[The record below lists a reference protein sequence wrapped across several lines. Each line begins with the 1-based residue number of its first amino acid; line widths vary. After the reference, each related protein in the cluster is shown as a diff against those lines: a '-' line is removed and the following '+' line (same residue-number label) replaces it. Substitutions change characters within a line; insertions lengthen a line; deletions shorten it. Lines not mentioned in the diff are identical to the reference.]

1 MQFAHQFRNQSQY
14 LASVIVPTF
23 NRAFLLDATLRSLTK
38 QDLKSSDYEVIVCD
52 DGSTDH
58 SYELFK
64 SIATGPFAHWKYV
77 FYPDRGYHPTRARNM
92 GIRLAEG
99 RLSIFLDCGNLATS
113 SLVRGH
119 VEAAGDDP
127 KRAVIGYIY
136 NYGDSGVYDD
146 ESISIID
153 TNDIDKTV
161 ADISTRT
168 SRLLYDTRERFYR
181 PCEDDISRYALDWGL
196 YWTGNCS
203 APTEAAIS
211 VGGFDEQFTTW
222 GCDDTDLGVALK
234 TAGIQFILSR
244 EAAAVQYPHAK
255 DYSKRRISAAA
266 NSITRFRNFPRPDTK
281 ALAEGGD
288 LEAMILGSLSET
300 PRVRAN
306 TG

>member
-1 MQFAHQFRNQSQY
+1 MKFEHKFRSQSQY
-14 LASVIVPTF
+14 LASIIVPTF

-38 QDLKSSDYEVIVCD
+38 QDIDPADYEVVVCD
-52 DGSTDH
+52 DGSTDN

-64 SIATGPFAHWKYV
+64 SIAIGPYAHWKYV

-113 SLVRGH
+113 ALVRGH
-119 VEAAGDDP
+119 VEATGDAP
-127 KRAVIGYIY
+127 KAVIGYIY
-136 NYGDSGVYDD
+136 NYGDNGVYDD
-146 ESISIID
+146 ESITIID

-168 SRLLYDTRERFYR
+168 SRLLYDTRERFYG
-181 PCEDDISRYALDWGL
+181 PCENDISRYALDWGL

-203 APTEAAIS
+203 APTAAAIS
-211 VGGFDEQFTTW
+211 VGGFDEQLTSW
-222 GCDDTDLGVALK
+222 GCDDTDFGLALK
-234 TAGIQFILSR
+234 TAGIQFTLSR
-244 EAAAVQYPHAK
+244 KAAAVQYPHEK

-266 NSITRFRNFPRPDTK
+266 NSVIRFNNFPRPDTK
-281 ALAEGGD
+281 ALANGGD
-288 LEAMILGSLSET
+288 LEAMILGSLSEA
-300 PRVRAN
+300 PRSPAG

>member
-1 MQFAHQFRNQSQY
+1 MKFEHKFRSQSQY

-38 QDLKSSDYEVIVCD
+38 QDINPADYEVVVCD
-52 DGSTDH
+52 DGSTDN

-64 SIATGPFAHWKYV
+64 SIATGAYAHWKYV

-113 SLVRGH
+113 ALVRGH
-119 VEAAGDDP
+119 VEAAGDAQ
-127 KRAVIGYIY
+127 KAVIGYIY
-136 NYGDSGVYDD
+136 NYGDNGVYDD
-146 ESISIID
+146 ESITIID

-168 SRLLYDTRERFYR
+168 SRLLYDTRERFYG
-181 PCEDDISRYALDWGL
+181 PCEEDISRYALDWGL

-203 APTEAAIS
+203 APTAAAIS
-211 VGGFDEQFTTW
+211 AGGFDEQLTSW
-222 GCDDTDLGVALK
+222 GCDDTDFGLALK
-234 TAGIQFILSR
+234 TAGIQFTLNR
-244 EAAAVQYPHAK
+244 EAAAVQYPHEK

-266 NSITRFRNFPRPDTK
+266 NSVIRFNNFPRPDTK
-281 ALAEGGD
+281 ALANGAD
-288 LEAMILGSLSET
+288 LEAMILGSLSEA
-300 PRVRAN
+300 PRSSAN